1 MFTWSLTYQQ
11 RVFDQYHSNE
21 DFSAFYLQDD
31 GENGRYRYEIKL
43 RHCHATG
50 NESVQPKIILNGT
63 IIFLLKLQSAFLVIS
78 NHNGF
83 RELF

>member
-31 GENGRYRYEIKL
+31 GENGRYRYETKL

-50 NESVQPKIILNGT
+50 NESV
-63 IIFLLKLQSAFLVIS
+63 
-78 NHNGF
+78 
-83 RELF
+83 